1 MKKKVIIS
9 CAVTGAIHTPSMS
22 EHLPVTADEVIEHSL
37 EAHKAGAAI
46 LHLHARDEVDGHPTQ
61 DPAEFDKFLPTIHKE
76 CDAVI
81 NITTG
86 GGPQMTVE
94 ERMQPCMHFKPEL
107 ASLNMGTMNFGLFP
121 MLKRHN
127 QFQHK
132 WETEML
138 EKSKSSLFKN
148 TFQDIENI
156 MTLGY
161 ENGTRFEF
169 ECYDVGHIYNLHHYH
184 KEGMLKGPYFI
195 QFVMGIM
202 GGIGADTDNLLHM
215 KKTADKLFGDDYEWS
230 VVGAGATQMR
240 MNATGAS
247 LGSHVRVGLEDS
259 LWDGPGKLAQKN
271 ADQVKRVRDILEG
284 LSLEVATSDEARQML
299 NLKGKEKT
307 NICLLYTSDAAD
319 E

>member
-37 EAHKAGAAI
+37 GAHEAGAAI
-46 LHLHARDEVDGHPTQ
+46 LHLHARDENDGHPTQ
-61 DPAEFDKFLPTIHKE
+61 DPAEFQKFLPTIHKE
-76 CDAVI
+76 CNAVI

-94 ERMQPCMHFKPEL
+94 ERMQPCMHFKPEV
-107 ASLNMGTMNFGLFP
+107 ASLNMGSMNFGLFP
-121 MLKRHN
+121 MMKRHN
-127 QFQHK
+127 QFQHE
-132 WETEML
+132 WEKDML
-138 EKSKSSLFKN
+138 ERSKHSLFKN

-169 ECYDVGHIYNLHHYH
+169 ECYDVGHLYNLHYYH
-184 KEGMLKGPYFI
+184 REGMLKAPYFI

-202 GGIGADTDNLLHM
+202 GGIGADSDNLLHM
-215 KKTADKLFGDDYEWS
+215 KKTADKLFGEDYQWS
-230 VVGAGATQMR
+230 VVGAGANQMR
-240 MNATGAS
+240 INATGAA

-259 LWDGPGKLAQKN
+259 LWDGPGNLAKKN
-271 ADQVKRVRDILEG
+271 ADQVKRVREILDG
-284 LSLEVATSDEARQML
+284 LSLEVATSDEAREIL
-299 NLKGKEKT
+299 GLKGKDNT
-307 NICLLYTSDAAD
+307 NIK
-319 E
+319 

>member
-46 LHLHARDEVDGHPTQ
+46 LHLHARDENDGHPTQ
-61 DPAEFDKFLPTIHKE
+61 DPAEFQKFLPTIHKE

-94 ERMQPCMHFKPEL
+94 ERMKPCMHFKPEV
-107 ASLNMGTMNFGLFP
+107 ASLNMGSMNFGLFP
-121 MLKRHN
+121 MMKRHN
-127 QFQHK
+127 QFQHQ
-132 WETEML
+132 WEKDML
-138 EKSKSSLFKN
+138 ERSKHTLFKN
-148 TFQDIENI
+148 TFEDIENI

-169 ECYDVGHIYNLHHYH
+169 ECYDVGHLYNLHYYH
-184 KEGMLKGPYFI
+184 REGMLKAPYFI

-202 GGIGADTDNLLHM
+202 GGIGADSDNLLHM
-215 KKTADKLFGDDYEWS
+215 KKTADKLFGEDYQWS

-240 MNATGAS
+240 INATGAA

-259 LWDGPGKLAQKN
+259 LWDGPGNLAKKN
-271 ADQVKRVRDILEG
+271 ADQVKSGREILEG
-284 LSLEVATSDEARQML
+284 LSLEVATSDEAREIL
-299 NLKGKEKT
+299 GLKGKDNT
-307 NICLLYTSDAAD
+307 NIN
-319 E
+319 

>member
-46 LHLHARDEVDGHPTQ
+46 LHLHARDENDGHPTQ
-61 DPAEFDKFLPTIHKE
+61 DPEEFQKFLPTIHNE

-94 ERMQPCMHFKPEL
+94 ERMKPCMHFKPEV
-107 ASLNMGTMNFGLFP
+107 ASLNMGSMNFGLFP
-121 MLKRHN
+121 MMKRHN
-127 QFQHK
+127 QFQHQ
-132 WETEML
+132 WEKDML
-138 EKSKSSLFKN
+138 ERSKHSLFKN

-169 ECYDVGHIYNLHHYH
+169 ECYDVGHLYNLHYYH
-184 KEGMLKGPYFI
+184 REGMLKAPYFI

-202 GGIGADTDNLLHM
+202 GGIGADSDNLLHM
-215 KKTADKLFGDDYEWS
+215 KKTADKLFGEDYQWS

-240 MNATGAS
+240 INATGAA

-259 LWDGPGKLAQKN
+259 LWDGPGNLARKN
-271 ADQVKRVRDILEG
+271 ADQVKRVREILEG
-284 LSLEVATSDEARQML
+284 LSLEVATSDEAREIL
-299 NLKGKEKT
+299 DLKGKDNT
-307 NICLLYTSDAAD
+307 NIK
-319 E
+319 

>member
-22 EHLPVTADEVIEHSL
+22 EYLPVTADEVIEHSI

-46 LHLHARDEVDGHPTQ
+46 LHLHARDENDGHPTQ
-61 DPAEFDKFLPTIHKE
+61 DPSEFQKFLPTIHNE
-76 CDAVI
+76 TDAVI

-94 ERMQPCMHFKPEL
+94 ERMKPCMHFKPEV
-107 ASLNMGTMNFGLFP
+107 ASLNMGSMNFGLFP
-121 MLKRHN
+121 MMKRHN
-127 QFQHK
+127 QFQHE
-132 WETEML
+132 WEKDML
-138 EKSKSSLFKN
+138 ERSKQSLFKN

-169 ECYDVGHIYNLHHYH
+169 ECYDVGHLYNLHYYH
-184 KEGMLKGPYFI
+184 REGMLKSPYFI

-202 GGIGADTDNLLHM
+202 GGIGADSDNLLHM
-215 KKTADKLFGDDYEWS
+215 KKTADKLFGEDYQWS
-230 VVGAGATQMR
+230 VVGAGANQMR
-240 MNATGAS
+240 INATGAA

-259 LWDGPGKLAQKN
+259 LWDGPGNLAKKN

-284 LSLEVATSDEARQML
+284 LSLEVATSDEAREIL
-299 NLKGKEKT
+299 GLKGKDNT
-307 NICLLYTSDAAD
+307 NIK
-319 E
+319 

>member
-46 LHLHARDEVDGHPTQ
+46 LHLHARDENDGHPTQ
-61 DPAEFDKFLPTIHKE
+61 DPEEFQKFLPTIHNE

-94 ERMQPCMHFKPEL
+94 ERMKPCMHFKPEV
-107 ASLNMGTMNFGLFP
+107 ASLNMGSMNFGLFP
-121 MLKRHN
+121 MMKRHN
-127 QFQHK
+127 QFQRE
-132 WETEML
+132 WEKDML
-138 EKSKSSLFKN
+138 ERSKHSLFKN

-169 ECYDVGHIYNLHHYH
+169 ECYDVGHLYNLHYYH
-184 KEGMLKGPYFI
+184 REGMLKAPYFI

-202 GGIGADTDNLLHM
+202 GGIGADSDNLLHM
-215 KKTADKLFGDDYEWS
+215 KKTADKLFGEDYQWS

-240 MNATGAS
+240 INATGAA

-259 LWDGPGKLAQKN
+259 LWDGPGNLAKKN
-271 ADQVKRVRDILEG
+271 ADQVKRVREILEG
-284 LSLEVATSDEARQML
+284 LSLEVATSDEAREIL
-299 NLKGKEKT
+299 DLKGKDNT
-307 NICLLYTSDAAD
+307 NIK
-319 E
+319 

>member
-46 LHLHARDEVDGHPTQ
+46 LHLHTRDENDGHPTQ
-61 DPAEFDKFLPTIHKE
+61 DPAEFQKFLPTIHNE

-94 ERMQPCMHFKPEL
+94 ERMKPCMHFKPEV
-107 ASLNMGTMNFGLFP
+107 ASLNMGSMNFGLFP
-121 MLKRHN
+121 MMKRHN
-127 QFQHK
+127 QFQHQ
-132 WETEML
+132 WEKDML
-138 EKSKSSLFKN
+138 ERSKHSLFKN

-169 ECYDVGHIYNLHHYH
+169 ECYDVGHLYNLHYYH
-184 KEGMLKGPYFI
+184 REGMLKAPYFI

-202 GGIGADTDNLLHM
+202 GGIGADSDNLLHM
-215 KKTADKLFGDDYEWS
+215 KKTADKLFGEDYQWS

-240 MNATGAS
+240 INATGAA

-259 LWDGPGKLAQKN
+259 LWDGPGNLAKKN
-271 ADQVKRVRDILEG
+271 ADQVKRVREILEG
-284 LSLEVATSDEARQML
+284 LSLEVASSDEAREIL
-299 NLKGKEKT
+299 GLKGKENT
-307 NICLLYTSDAAD
+307 NIM
-319 E
+319 

>member
-37 EAHKAGAAI
+37 EAHEAGAAI
-46 LHLHARDEVDGHPTQ
+46 LHLHARDENDGHPTQ
-61 DPAEFDKFLPTIHKE
+61 DPAEFQKFLPTIHKE
-76 CDAVI
+76 CNAVI

-94 ERMQPCMHFKPEL
+94 ERMQPCMHFKPEV
-107 ASLNMGTMNFGLFP
+107 ASLNMGSMNFGLFP
-121 MLKRHN
+121 MMKRHN
-127 QFQHK
+127 QFQHE
-132 WETEML
+132 WEKDML
-138 EKSKSSLFKN
+138 ERSKHSLFKN

-169 ECYDVGHIYNLHHYH
+169 ECYDVGHLYNLHYYH
-184 KEGMLKGPYFI
+184 REGMLKAPYFI

-202 GGIGADTDNLLHM
+202 GGIGADSDNLLHM
-215 KKTADKLFGDDYEWS
+215 KKTADKLFGEDYQWS

-240 MNATGAS
+240 INATGAA

-259 LWDGPGKLAQKN
+259 LWDGPGNLAKKN
-271 ADQVKRVRDILEG
+271 ADQVKRVREILDG
-284 LSLEVATSDEARQML
+284 LSLEVATSDEAREIL
-299 NLKGKEKT
+299 GLKGKDNT
-307 NICLLYTSDAAD
+307 NIK
-319 E
+319 

>member
-37 EAHKAGAAI
+37 EAHEAGAAI
-46 LHLHARDEVDGHPTQ
+46 LHLHARDENDGHPTQ
-61 DPAEFDKFLPTIHKE
+61 DPAEFQKFLPTIHKE

-94 ERMQPCMHFKPEL
+94 ERMQPCMHFKPEV
-107 ASLNMGTMNFGLFP
+107 ASLNMGSMNFGLFP
-121 MLKRHN
+121 MMKRHN
-127 QFQHK
+127 QFQHE
-132 WETEML
+132 WEKDML
-138 EKSKSSLFKN
+138 ERSKHSLFKN

-169 ECYDVGHIYNLHHYH
+169 ECYDVGHLYNLHYYH
-184 KEGMLKGPYFI
+184 REGMLKSPYFI

-202 GGIGADTDNLLHM
+202 GGIGADSDNLLHM
-215 KKTADKLFGDDYEWS
+215 KKTADKLFGEDYQWS
-230 VVGAGATQMR
+230 VVGAGANQMR
-240 MNATGAS
+240 INATGAA

-259 LWDGPGKLAQKN
+259 LWDGPGNLAKKN
-271 ADQVKRVRDILEG
+271 ADQVKRVREILEG
-284 LSLEVATSDEARQML
+284 LSLEVATSDEAREIL
-299 NLKGKEKT
+299 GLKGKDNT
-307 NICLLYTSDAAD
+307 NIK
-319 E
+319 

>member
-1 MKKKVIIS
+1 
-9 CAVTGAIHTPSMS
+9 
-22 EHLPVTADEVIEHSL
+22 
-37 EAHKAGAAI
+37 
-46 LHLHARDEVDGHPTQ
+46 
-61 DPAEFDKFLPTIHKE
+61 
-76 CDAVI
+76 
-81 NITTG
+81 
-86 GGPQMTVE
+86 
-94 ERMQPCMHFKPEL
+94 
-107 ASLNMGTMNFGLFP
+107 
-121 MLKRHN
+121 
-127 QFQHK
+127 
-132 WETEML
+132 ML
-138 EKSKSSLFKN
+138 EKSKHSLFKN

-184 KEGMLKGPYFI
+184 REGMLKGPYFI

-215 KKTADKLFGDDYEWS
+215 KKTADKLFGDNYEWS
-230 VVGAGATQMR
+230 VVGAGASQMR

-259 LWDGPGKLAQKN
+259 LWDGPGKLAKKN

-299 NLKGKEKT
+299 NLKGKDKT
-307 NICLLYTSDAAD
+307 NIV
-319 E
+319 

>member
-22 EHLPVTADEVIEHSL
+22 EHLPVTADEVIQHSL
-37 EAHKAGAAI
+37 EAHEAGAAI
-46 LHLHARDEVDGHPTQ
+46 LHLHARDENDGHPTQ
-61 DPAEFDKFLPTIHKE
+61 DPAEFQKFLPTIHKE
-76 CDAVI
+76 CNAVI

-94 ERMQPCMHFKPEL
+94 ERMQPCMHFKPEV
-107 ASLNMGTMNFGLFP
+107 ASLNMGSMNFGLFP
-121 MLKRHN
+121 MMKRHN
-127 QFQHK
+127 QFQHE
-132 WETEML
+132 WEKDML
-138 EKSKSSLFKN
+138 ERSKHSLFKN

-169 ECYDVGHIYNLHHYH
+169 ECYDVGHLYNLHYYH
-184 KEGMLKGPYFI
+184 REGMLKAPYFI

-202 GGIGADTDNLLHM
+202 GGIGADSDNLLHM
-215 KKTADKLFGDDYEWS
+215 KKTADKLFGEDYQWS

-240 MNATGAS
+240 INATGAA

-259 LWDGPGKLAQKN
+259 LWDGPGNLAKKN
-271 ADQVKRVRDILEG
+271 ADQVKRVREILDG
-284 LSLEVATSDEARQML
+284 LSLEVATSDEAREIL
-299 NLKGKEKT
+299 GLKGKDNT
-307 NICLLYTSDAAD
+307 NIK
-319 E
+319 

>member
-37 EAHKAGAAI
+37 EAHEAGAAI
-46 LHLHARDEVDGHPTQ
+46 LHLHARDENDGHPTQ
-61 DPAEFDKFLPTIHKE
+61 DPAEFQKFLPTIHKE
-76 CDAVI
+76 CNAVI

-94 ERMQPCMHFKPEL
+94 ERMQPCMHFKPEV
-107 ASLNMGTMNFGLFP
+107 ASLNMGSMNFGLFP
-121 MLKRHN
+121 MMKRHN
-127 QFQHK
+127 QFQHQ
-132 WETEML
+132 WEKDML
-138 EKSKSSLFKN
+138 ERSKHSLFKN

-169 ECYDVGHIYNLHHYH
+169 ECYDVGHLYNLHYYH
-184 KEGMLKGPYFI
+184 REGMLKAPYFI

-202 GGIGADTDNLLHM
+202 GGIGADSDNLLHM
-215 KKTADKLFGDDYEWS
+215 KKTADKLFGEDYQWS
-230 VVGAGATQMR
+230 VVGAGANQMR
-240 MNATGAS
+240 INATGAA

-259 LWDGPGKLAQKN
+259 LWDGPGNLVKKN
-271 ADQVKRVRDILEG
+271 ADQVKRVREILDG
-284 LSLEVATSDEARQML
+284 LSLEVATSDEAREIL
-299 NLKGKEKT
+299 GLKGKDNT
-307 NICLLYTSDAAD
+307 NIK
-319 E
+319 

>member
-37 EAHKAGAAI
+37 EAHEAGAAI
-46 LHLHARDEVDGHPTQ
+46 LHLHARDENDGHPTQ
-61 DPAEFDKFLPTIHKE
+61 DPAEFQKFLPTIHKE
-76 CDAVI
+76 CNAVI

-94 ERMQPCMHFKPEL
+94 ERMQPCMHFKPEV
-107 ASLNMGTMNFGLFP
+107 ASLNMGSMNFGLFP
-121 MLKRHN
+121 MMKRHN
-127 QFQHK
+127 QFQHE
-132 WETEML
+132 WEKDML
-138 EKSKSSLFKN
+138 ERSKHSLFKN

-169 ECYDVGHIYNLHHYH
+169 ECYDVGHLYNLHYYH
-184 KEGMLKGPYFI
+184 REGMLKAPYFI

-202 GGIGADTDNLLHM
+202 GGIGADSDNLLHM
-215 KKTADKLFGDDYEWS
+215 KKTADKLFGEDYQWS
-230 VVGAGATQMR
+230 VVGAGANQMR
-240 MNATGAS
+240 INATGAA

-259 LWDGPGKLAQKN
+259 LWDGPGNLAKKN
-271 ADQVKRVRDILEG
+271 ADQVKRVREILDG
-284 LSLEVATSDEARQML
+284 LSLEVATSDEAREIL
-299 NLKGKEKT
+299 GLKGKDNT
-307 NICLLYTSDAAD
+307 NIK
-319 E
+319 

>member
-46 LHLHARDEVDGHPTQ
+46 LHLHARDENDGHPTQ
-61 DPAEFDKFLPTIHKE
+61 EPAEFQKFLPTIHNE

-94 ERMQPCMHFKPEL
+94 ERMKPCMHFKPEV
-107 ASLNMGTMNFGLFP
+107 ASLNMGSMNFGLFP
-121 MLKRHN
+121 MMKRHN
-127 QFQHK
+127 QFQHQ
-132 WETEML
+132 WEKDML
-138 EKSKSSLFKN
+138 ERSKHSLFKN

-169 ECYDVGHIYNLHHYH
+169 ECYDVGHLYNLHYYH
-184 KEGMLKGPYFI
+184 REGMLKAPYFI

-202 GGIGADTDNLLHM
+202 GGIGADSDNLLHM
-215 KKTADKLFGDDYEWS
+215 KKTADKLFGEDYQWS

-240 MNATGAS
+240 INATGAA

-259 LWDGPGKLAQKN
+259 LWDGPGNLAKKN
-271 ADQVKRVRDILEG
+271 ADQVKRVREILEG
-284 LSLEVATSDEARQML
+284 LSLEVASSDEAREIL
-299 NLKGKEKT
+299 GLKGKENT
-307 NICLLYTSDAAD
+307 NIM
-319 E
+319 

>member
-94 ERMQPCMHFKPEL
+94 ERMQPCMYFKPEL

-184 KEGMLKGPYFI
+184 REGMLKGPYFI

-299 NLKGKEKT
+299 NLKGKDKT
-307 NICLLYTSDAAD
+307 NIV
-319 E
+319 

>member
-37 EAHKAGAAI
+37 EAHEAGAAI
-46 LHLHARDEVDGHPTQ
+46 LHLHARDENDGHPTQ
-61 DPAEFDKFLPTIHKE
+61 DPAEFQKFLPTIHKE
-76 CDAVI
+76 CNAVI

-94 ERMQPCMHFKPEL
+94 ERMQPCMHFKPEV
-107 ASLNMGTMNFGLFP
+107 ASLNMGSMNFGLFP
-121 MLKRHN
+121 MMKRHN
-127 QFQHK
+127 QFQHQ
-132 WETEML
+132 WEKDML
-138 EKSKSSLFKN
+138 ERSKHSLFKN

-169 ECYDVGHIYNLHHYH
+169 ECYDVGHLYNLHYYH
-184 KEGMLKGPYFI
+184 REGMLKAPYFI

-202 GGIGADTDNLLHM
+202 GGIGADSDNLLHM
-215 KKTADKLFGDDYEWS
+215 KKTADKLFGEDYQWS

-240 MNATGAS
+240 INATGAA

-259 LWDGPGKLAQKN
+259 LWDGPGNLAKKN
-271 ADQVKRVRDILEG
+271 ADQVKRVREILEG
-284 LSLEVATSDEARQML
+284 LSLEVATSDEAREIL
-299 NLKGKEKT
+299 GLKGKDNT
-307 NICLLYTSDAAD
+307 NIK
-319 E
+319 

>member
-1 MKKKVIIS
+1 M
-9 CAVTGAIHTPSMS
+9 TGAIHTPSMS

-46 LHLHARDEVDGHPTQ
+46 LHLHARDENDGHPTQ
-61 DPAEFDKFLPTIHKE
+61 DPAEFQKFLPTIHNE

-94 ERMQPCMHFKPEL
+94 ERMKPCMHFKPEV
-107 ASLNMGTMNFGLFP
+107 ASLNMGSMNFGLFP
-121 MLKRHN
+121 MMKRHN
-127 QFQHK
+127 QFQHQ
-132 WETEML
+132 WEKDML
-138 EKSKSSLFKN
+138 ERSKHSLFKN

-169 ECYDVGHIYNLHHYH
+169 ECYDVGHLYNLHYYH
-184 KEGMLKGPYFI
+184 REGMLKAPYFI

-202 GGIGADTDNLLHM
+202 GGIGADSDNLLHM
-215 KKTADKLFGDDYEWS
+215 KKTADKLFGEDYQWS

-240 MNATGAS
+240 INATGAA

-259 LWDGPGKLAQKN
+259 LWDGPGNLAKKN
-271 ADQVKRVRDILEG
+271 ADQVKRVREILEG
-284 LSLEVATSDEARQML
+284 LSLEVASSDEAREIL
-299 NLKGKEKT
+299 GLKGKENT
-307 NICLLYTSDAAD
+307 NIM
-319 E
+319 

>member
-1 MKKKVIIS
+1 
-9 CAVTGAIHTPSMS
+9 MS

-37 EAHKAGAAI
+37 EAHEAGAAI
-46 LHLHARDEVDGHPTQ
+46 LHLHARDENDGHPTQ
-61 DPAEFDKFLPTIHKE
+61 DPAEFQKFLPTIHNE

-94 ERMQPCMHFKPEL
+94 ERMKPCMHFKPEV
-107 ASLNMGTMNFGLFP
+107 ASLNMGSMNFGLFP
-121 MLKRHN
+121 MMKTHN
-127 QFQHK
+127 QFQHE
-132 WETEML
+132 WEKDML
-138 EKSKSSLFKN
+138 ERSKHSLFKN

-169 ECYDVGHIYNLHHYH
+169 ECYDVGHLYNLHYYH
-184 KEGMLKGPYFI
+184 REGMLKAPYFI

-202 GGIGADTDNLLHM
+202 GGIGADSDNLLHM
-215 KKTADKLFGDDYEWS
+215 KKTADKLFGEDYQWS

-240 MNATGAS
+240 INATGAA

-259 LWDGPGKLAQKN
+259 LWDGPGNLAKKN
-271 ADQVKRVRDILEG
+271 ADQVKRVREILDG
-284 LSLEVATSDEARQML
+284 LSLEVATSDEAREIL
-299 NLKGKEKT
+299 GLKGKDNT
-307 NICLLYTSDAAD
+307 NIK
-319 E
+319 

>member
-37 EAHKAGAAI
+37 EAHEAGAAI
-46 LHLHARDEVDGHPTQ
+46 LHLHARDENDGHPTQ
-61 DPAEFDKFLPTIHKE
+61 DPSEFQKFLPTIHNE
-76 CDAVI
+76 TDAVI

-94 ERMQPCMHFKPEL
+94 ERMKPCMHFKPEV
-107 ASLNMGTMNFGLFP
+107 ASLNMGSMNFGLFP
-121 MLKRHN
+121 MMKRHN
-127 QFQHK
+127 QFQHE
-132 WETEML
+132 WEKDML
-138 EKSKSSLFKN
+138 ERSKQSLFKN

-169 ECYDVGHIYNLHHYH
+169 ECYDVGQLYNLHYYH
-184 KEGMLKGPYFI
+184 REGMLKSPYFI

-202 GGIGADTDNLLHM
+202 GGIGADSDNLLHM
-215 KKTADKLFGDDYEWS
+215 KKTADKLFGEDYQWS
-230 VVGAGATQMR
+230 VVGAGANQMR
-240 MNATGAS
+240 INATGAA

-259 LWDGPGKLAQKN
+259 LWDGPGNLAKKN

-284 LSLEVATSDEARQML
+284 LSLEVATPDEAREML
-299 NLKGKEKT
+299 GLKGKDKT
-307 NICLLYTSDAAD
+307 NIK
-319 E
+319 

>member
-184 KEGMLKGPYFI
+184 REGMLKGPYFI
-195 QFVMGIM
+195 QFVMG
-202 GGIGADTDNLLHM
+202 
-215 KKTADKLFGDDYEWS
+215 
-230 VVGAGATQMR
+230 
-240 MNATGAS
+240 
-247 LGSHVRVGLEDS
+247 
-259 LWDGPGKLAQKN
+259 LWVELVLIQ
-271 ADQVKRVRDILEG
+271 I
-284 LSLEVATSDEARQML
+284 TFY
-299 NLKGKEKT
+299 
-307 NICLLYTSDAAD
+307 I
-319 E
+319 